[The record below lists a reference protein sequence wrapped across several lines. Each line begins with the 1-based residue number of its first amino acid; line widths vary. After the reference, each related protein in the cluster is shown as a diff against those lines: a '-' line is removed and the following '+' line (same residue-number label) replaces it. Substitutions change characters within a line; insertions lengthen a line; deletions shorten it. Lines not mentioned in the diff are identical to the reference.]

1 MIYLKGLKSEDLGAM
16 VDFLYSGEANVHQ
29 ENFNSFMT
37 LAKDLQLNGLWG
49 DFLNDDDI
57 LYSDAEN
64 EAREMNQKSAR
75 SPLKKMFSKC
85 QTPQGGRKHLF
96 GKKSIVSLSFQVL

>member
-16 VDFLYSGEANVHQ
+16 VDFLYSGKAIIHQ
-29 ENFNSFMT
+29 ENFDSVMT

-57 LYSDAEN
+57 SYSDVEN
-64 EAREMNQKSAR
+64 ETREKNQISSY
-75 SPLKKMFSKC
+75 SPLKKYYSMPNSTKIC
-85 QTPQGGRKHLF
+85 N
-96 GKKSIVSLSFQVL
+96 